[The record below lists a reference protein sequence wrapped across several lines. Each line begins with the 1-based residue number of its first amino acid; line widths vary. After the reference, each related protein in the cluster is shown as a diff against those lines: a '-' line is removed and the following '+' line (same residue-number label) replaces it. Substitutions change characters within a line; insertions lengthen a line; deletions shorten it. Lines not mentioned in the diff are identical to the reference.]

1 MYACA
6 EPQRNVRRIAACK
19 SCQKLSAKNMFT
31 KTKQIAEAG
40 AAAAAAAVTVVIVI
54 VVTVFRWS

>member
-40 AAAAAAAVTVVIVI
+40 AAAAAVTVVIVI